1 MRRQNDKSQ
10 VVASFFTKIPKPT
23 SVSSQVQ
30 DLHVQVTQDSACPCH
45 MERASD
51 LQDILSRQIFHPG
64 VTLTVPPLFLVSETL
79 RSNKNNEFK
88 GICYKWLTFQ
98 KFYLNFGVVFFLFH
112 KISHFF
118 PAVLEGNLF
127 TSYWFLWQ
135 HSSWTLECGMEVG
148 SPRSWGMGAPTSYGV
163 FGAPINGR
171 KWMGNW
177 RYNPCWCG
185 KLDEFCDRF

>member
-98 KFYLNFGVVFFLFH
+98 KFYLNFGVVFFCFIKFH
-112 KISHFF
+112 TFSQQFWK
-118 PAVLEGNLF
+118 E
-127 TSYWFLWQ
+127 TFLRLTD
-135 HSSWTLECGMEVG
+135 SSGSIRHGPWSVVWRWVAQGVG
-148 SPRSWGMGAPTSYGV
+148 GWGPLPVMAFLGP
-163 FGAPINGR
+163 
-171 KWMGNW
+171 
-177 RYNPCWCG
+177 
-185 KLDEFCDRF
+185 L